1 MPTKI
6 QKPKGYALPDEVLKS
21 LRDICKAVDY
31 IRKSQYW
38 TAVDVEKN
46 KVFARTGV
54 QVLIQE
60 VFALDALFTKHQIG
74 FKNGTPLTLFKPPMK
89 EHN

>member
-1 MPTKI
+1 MAAKI
-6 QKPKGYALPDEVLKS
+6 QKPKGYTLPDEVLKS
-21 LRDICKAVDY
+21 LRAICKEVDY

-38 TAVDVEKN
+38 TSGVEHN

-54 QVLIQE
+54 QVLIHE
-60 VFALDALFTKHQIG
+60 VLTLDALFTKHQIG
-74 FKNGTPLTLFKPPMK
+74 FKNGVPLTLFKPPMK